1 MGKFTLLT
9 TLTLAAAGYEKG
21 IDKAKKSAK
30 ALGDGVKSAG
40 KTMTDALKP
49 MGGIIDGVSDQL
61 GGIPKVITGGVS
73 AFKAMIPAINGVKI
87 ALITSGIGAIVV
99 ALGTAFAALTTYLKG
114 TEEGSMKLHKVL
126 GYIKG
131 AFNALLVR
139 VQLLGEAIS
148 LVFEGRFKEAGMK
161 LKEAFAGGLLEE
173 IKEDAN
179 EMAGYAEREN
189 KLLLD
194 KRALTE
200 QEAKLKLRISELDL
214 KIYNKENDANERYKA
229 LQEVKASELSLMK
242 EKLRIAQEEYDIVK
256 SQNEMSKS
264 GTKDIDKE
272 VELKN
277 RILDIQREYN
287 EIILSYIRKEN
298 EINNLLKKQ
307 VEITRELPIPI
318 ADTGNLLKNV
328 SFAVS
333 NIDNTKLVEMKNT
346 AEEIKKPLTDLEII
360 IGNMLPSAV
369 VSLTDAFGE
378 FLSGTEG
385 GFKNLITTVLQ
396 GIKQVLNALLAEAI
410 AGMLAGE
417 AKKGIIGL
425 ITGAIGV
432 SALLALWQS
441 KVPQFASGG
450 IVSAPTLAMVGEY
463 PSAKSNPEVIAP
475 LDKLQKLIG
484 GGYGGGEVTFKI
496 QGTELVGVLNNQN
509 RKINSYR

>member
-49 MGGIIDGVSDQL
+49 MGGIIGGVSDQL

-73 AFKAMIPAINGVKI
+73 AFKTMIPAINGIKT
-87 ALITSGIGAIVV
+87 ALISSGIGAIVV

-114 TEEGSMKLHKVL
+114 TEEGSMKLNKVL
-126 GYIKG
+126 GYVKG

-139 VQLLGEAIS
+139 VQLLGEAVS
-148 LVFEGRFKEAGMK
+148 LVFERKFKEAGMR

-173 IKEDAN
+173 IKADAK

-229 LQEVKASELSLMK
+229 LQEVKKSEMTLMQ
-242 EKLRIAQEEYDIVK
+242 EKLRIAKEEYDIYSK
-256 SQNEMSKS
+256 RSAMSGS
-264 GTKDIDKE
+264 DTKDLDKE
-272 VELKN
+272 MELKN
-277 RILDIQREYN
+277 NILDVQRQYN
-287 EIILSYIRKEN
+287 ETILSYVRKEN

-318 ADTGNLLKNV
+318 ADTGNLLKNM

-346 AEEIKKPLTDLEII
+346 AQEIKKPLTDLEII

-369 VSLTDAFGE
+369 VSLTDVFGE
-378 FLSGTEG
+378 FLSGAEG

-396 GIKQVLNALLAEAI
+396 GVKQVLNALLAEAI

-425 ITGAIGV
+425 ITGAVGV

-441 KVPQFASGG
+441 KVPEFASGG

-463 PSAKSNPEVIAP
+463 AGAKSNPEVITP
-475 LDKLQKLIG
+475 LSKLKEIIG
-484 GGYGGGEVTFKI
+484 GVGGGEVTFRI
-496 QGTELVGVLNNQN
+496 EGTQLVGVLNNQN
-509 RKINSYR
+509 RRINSYR